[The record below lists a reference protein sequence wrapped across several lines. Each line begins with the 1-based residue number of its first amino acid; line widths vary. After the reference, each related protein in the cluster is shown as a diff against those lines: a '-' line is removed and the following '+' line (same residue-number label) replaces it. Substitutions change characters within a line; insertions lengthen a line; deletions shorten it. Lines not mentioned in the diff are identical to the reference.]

1 MSLIK
6 LIYKIRTQ
14 WNFSTNFLITFRTKC
29 LLRPVT
35 IFMNVSTY
43 YEGNVFKKATMS
55 KKLYQLINS
64 VLDWN
69 YQRKT
74 AKELINALFF
84 FINKSLQKLKKRSF
98 NVNLDEI
105 ITENDPVSKTPSSI
119 LGGQVS
125 P

>member
-1 MSLIK
+1 
-6 LIYKIRTQ
+6 
-14 WNFSTNFLITFRTKC
+14 
-29 LLRPVT
+29 
-35 IFMNVSTY
+35 
-43 YEGNVFKKATMS
+43 MS

-74 AKELINALFF
+74 AKEVINALFF

-98 NVNLDEI
+98 NVNLEDI
-105 ITENDPVSKTPSSI
+105 ITEHDPVSKTPSSI